1 MCYCTANGV
10 WFGVKGI
17 EEGGV
22 WHQMEDIYASEKGG
36 QVVKGKGMSSGGC
49 PVGWGIEE
57 VRISEEKQRHGFL

>member
-1 MCYCTANGV
+1 
-10 WFGVKGI
+10 
-17 EEGGV
+17 
-22 WHQMEDIYASEKGG
+22 MEDIYASEKGY